1 MSLLGSLR
9 RLLGVSTRSIEAG
22 GNGPRWTAGKAIR
35 SPAREITLRR
45 QLAAERATWLAHN
58 DATAAAIVAAWTGNI
73 VADGPAIAAK
83 TTDDALRAALAK
95 RFDSW
100 WSRCDAEEID
110 DLAGM
115 LHRLVRGIVTTGEA
129 FVLLETDEESE
140 LRLRSVDPAQC
151 DATLTRNLPNGRRIV
166 AGIEM
171 DERGRRIAY
180 WFRDAEDMLT
190 AYATTPRRV
199 DARDVLHLF
208 DRQYPGQQR
217 GLSWLA
223 PVAFLLDQF
232 GELGG
237 ATLALLNTS
246 ALYGAVLTNVSGD
259 KPEGP
264 EGPDP
269 SLEPGSII
277 RAPVGWDVKFGEPP
291 SMTGIDAYRREVLHT
306 IAAGA
311 GVPYELISSNL
322 SEVNFSSARVGLHE
336 FRRRVDT
343 LRRTLLTARFLDP
356 VWRRW
361 LAHEALHGRLSP
373 AIAAR
378 LEMTAAWPGWPA
390 IDPLKD
396 AQADQ
401 IAIAIGVESRQA
413 VIARRGR
420 DPREVDAEITAD
432 PFRPRAVPA
441 VSDENNRTDS

>member
-1 MSLLGSLR
+1 MSLLGGLR

-58 DATAAAIVAAWTGNI
+58 DATAAAIVSAWTGNI

-83 TTDDALRAALAK
+83 TTDDALRAALAM
-95 RFDSW
+95 RFDAW

-129 FVLLETDEESE
+129 FVILETDEDGEF
-140 LRLRSVDPAQC
+140 RLRSVDPAQC

-190 AYATTPRRV
+190 AYTTTPRRV

-223 PVAFLLDQF
+223 PVAT
-232 GELGG
+232 
-237 ATLALLNTS
+237 TLS
-246 ALYGAVLTNVSGD
+246 QLTDLQDSMLEVAKTASLFSGIITNASGQ
-259 KPEGP
+259 PAEGFSSIP
-264 EGPDP
+264 GM
-269 SLEPGSII
+269 EPGSLFEL
-277 RAPVGWDVKFGEPP
+277 PPGMDVKFSSPP
-291 SMTGIDAYRREVLHT
+291 PLNGADAYRREMLHT
-306 IAAGA
+306 ISAGA

-343 LRRTLLTARFLDP
+343 LRRTLLTARLLDP
-356 VWRRW
+356 VWHRW
-361 LAHEALHGRLSP
+361 LAHEALHGRVSP
-373 AIAAR
+373 AIAAG

-396 AQADQ
+396 AQSDQ

-420 DPREVDAEITAD
+420 DPREVDAEIAAD
-432 PFRPRAVPA
+432 TFRPQSAPA
-441 VSDENNRTDS
+441 AQTEDKSE

>member
-1 MSLLGSLR
+1 MSFLGSLR
-9 RLLGVSTRSIEAG
+9 SILGLSTRSIEAG

-83 TTDDALRAALAK
+83 TTDDAVRVALAM
-95 RFDSW
+95 RFDAW

-129 FVLLETDEESE
+129 FVLLETDEDGE

-190 AYATTPRRV
+190 AY
-199 DARDVLHLF
+199 
-208 DRQYPGQQR
+208 
-217 GLSWLA
+217 
-223 PVAFLLDQF
+223 
-232 GELGG
+232 
-237 ATLALLNTS
+237 
-246 ALYGAVLTNVSGD
+246 
-259 KPEGP
+259 
-264 EGPDP
+264 
-269 SLEPGSII
+269 
-277 RAPVGWDVKFGEPP
+277 
-291 SMTGIDAYRREVLHT
+291 T

-413 VIARRGR
+413 IIARRGR

-432 PFRPRAVPA
+432 TYRPRAVPA
-441 VSDENNRTDS
+441 AQTEDKPE